1 MKRTHGCSV
10 AGSSVVRLC
19 LLPAVFCLLFSV
31 TGCGRKSSLLLQ
43 RQARGPLLAE
53 STVAQAVRW
62 TLEPGNQTKTVG
74 DVDVT
79 VLHAGPQYLQQLFS
93 NKSVF
98 GEYAGLNPYFPEQVV
113 FYVKVTNRSGKKIR
127 IDPGDFVLLDDRGS
141 QYALLGIDY
150 TTALEEAKTPTATV
164 TRGMLEDARP
174 GYFGVGLP
182 IGKFMGAKPQ
192 RRYALLT
199 MAGLQAGVMHHGVT
213 YDGLIVFWAPNQQAT
228 QLKLLLTNIKTDFNA
243 NDWPQT
249 SLEVAFDFTATVSR

>member
-1 MKRTHGCSV
+1 MRRTQRIG
-10 AGSSVVRLC
+10 C
-19 LLPAVFCLLFSV
+19 LLLTTYCLLLTTV
-31 TGCGRKSSLLLQ
+31 GCGRKSSLLLQ
-43 RQARGPLLAE
+43 RQARGPLVEE
-53 STVAQAVRW
+53 STVARAVHW

-79 VLHAGPQYLQQLFS
+79 VLHAGPQYLQQFFS
-93 NKSVF
+93 NKQVF
-98 GEYAGLNPYFPEQVV
+98 GEFAGLNPYFPEQLV

-150 TTALEEAKTPTATV
+150 TTALEEAKAPAATI
-164 TRGMLEDARP
+164 TRGVLEEARP

-199 MAGLQAGVMHHGVT
+199 MASLQGGVIHHGVT
-213 YDGLIVFWAPNQQAT
+213 YDGLMAFWAPNHQAK
-228 QLKLLLTNIKTDFNA
+228 QLKLLMTNIKTDFNA